1 MVSLI
6 DYKWNRIVSFSRA
19 TITKQSDKSDRLQS
33 LDCIW
38 IAEVSRHLNVD
49 YGVVYCEMIALFAN
63 NARRSNK
70 FVNECQGVHGKKT
83 AFELQETKLL
93 VF

>member
-1 MVSLI
+1 M
-6 DYKWNRIVSFSRA
+6 FS
-19 TITKQSDKSDRLQS
+19 QRLQS

-38 IAEVSRHLNVD
+38 IAEVSRHLNAD
-49 YGVVYCEMIALFAN
+49 YGVVYCEMITLFAN
-63 NARRSNK
+63 NVSLSNK
-70 FVNECQGVHGKKT
+70 FVNEGQGVDGKKT